1 MYMELDADA
10 AKVDWT
16 IRHTLIPSDTITVFP
31 WKTMFKYCYTIQQEQ
46 TFKWRFPSK
55 LQFTVMKTL
64 HEFASTLKA
73 SQKAQRVTAVELADR
88 LGLSAQAVR
97 QMLAGTTAPRLT
109 NAMALADELGLELV
123 LVPKEIAQSL
133 SQPAKVE
140 RATKSDVERL
150 LSGEPL

>member
-1 MYMELDADA
+1 
-10 AKVDWT
+10 
-16 IRHTLIPSDTITVFP
+16 
-31 WKTMFKYCYTIQQEQ
+31 
-46 TFKWRFPSK
+46 
-55 LQFTVMKTL
+55 MKTL
-64 HEFASTLKA
+64 HDFATSLKA

-133 SQPAKVE
+133 SQPAKAD

-150 LSGEPL
+150 LSGEPPNSARGSIHLGWPLAAWRQSCPNWPEG

>member
-1 MYMELDADA
+1 
-10 AKVDWT
+10 
-16 IRHTLIPSDTITVFP
+16 
-31 WKTMFKYCYTIQQEQ
+31 
-46 TFKWRFPSK
+46 
-55 LQFTVMKTL
+55 MKTL
-64 HEFASTLKA
+64 HDFASTLKA

-133 SQPAKVE
+133 SQPAKAE